1 MFLSYKNSSFLKFL
15 KYLFIRINKLYV
27 SIFFF
32 KSYELLLKGVY
43 PSSEHENLFKNL
55 QECDSIIDV
64 GLNKGQFSL
73 IACNKLPNI
82 PLFGFEPID
91 KIYFP
96 FQKYFKK
103 RFPKRTLLI
112 FPYALS
118 DKEKI
123 SSFYITEK
131 NDCSSLLEP
140 SNLGLQ
146 ITPNFLKI
154 KKELKIE
161 TKRLDN
167 ILINNFKSKN
177 YKKSLLK
184 IDTQGSELSVLM
196 GAKNILKSH
205 IKYVYIEVSD
215 LEHYKNQNK
224 SKDIIAFLGKLG
236 FINIFKLNISYNNKN
251 LCYADYLFEKTS

>member
-1 MFLSYKNSSFLKFL
+1 MSLRYKHRSFFKFL

-27 SIFFF
+27 SIFVF
-32 KSYELLLKGVY
+32 KSYKLLLKGVY
-43 PSSEHENLFKNL
+43 PSSEHAKLFKKIK
-55 QECDSIIDV
+55 ECDSIIDV

-73 IACNKLPNI
+73 IACNKLLNI

-96 FQKYFKK
+96 FQKYFQK

-123 SSFYITEK
+123 SSFYLTEK
-131 NDCSSLLEP
+131 NDCSSLLKP
-140 SNLGLQ
+140 SNLGLKLN
-146 ITPNFLKI
+146 PNFLKV

-167 ILINNFKSKN
+167 ILINNFKFKN

-184 IDTQGSELSVLM
+184 IDTQGSELLVLM
-196 GAKNILKSH
+196 GATKILKSH

-224 SKDIIAFLGKLG
+224 SNEIISFLGKLG
-236 FINIFKLNISYNNKN
+236 FINILKLNISYNNKG
-251 LCYADYLFEKTS
+251 LSYADYLFEKIS

>member
-1 MFLSYKNSSFLKFL
+1 MFLRYKNINFFKFL
-15 KYLFIRINKLYV
+15 KYFFIRINKLFV
-27 SIFFF
+27 SIFVF

-43 PSSEHENLFKNL
+43 PSSEHENLFKKIK
-55 QECDSIIDV
+55 ECDSIIDV

-73 IACNKLPNI
+73 IACNKLLKI

-103 RFPKRTLLI
+103 RFPKRTLII

-123 SSFYITEK
+123 SNFYLTEK
-131 NDCSSLLEP
+131 NDCSSLLKP

-146 ITPNFLKI
+146 INPNFLKV

-167 ILINNFKSKN
+167 ILINHLKFRKL
-177 YKKSLLK
+177 KKSLLK
-184 IDTQGSELSVLM
+184 IDTQGSELSVLI
-196 GAKNILKSH
+196 GAKKILKSH

-215 LEHYKNQNK
+215 LEHYTDQNK
-224 SKDIIAFLGKLG
+224 SNEVINFLGQLG
-236 FINIFKLNISYNNKN
+236 FINILKLNISYNNKG
-251 LCYADYLFEKTS
+251 LSYADYLFEKMS